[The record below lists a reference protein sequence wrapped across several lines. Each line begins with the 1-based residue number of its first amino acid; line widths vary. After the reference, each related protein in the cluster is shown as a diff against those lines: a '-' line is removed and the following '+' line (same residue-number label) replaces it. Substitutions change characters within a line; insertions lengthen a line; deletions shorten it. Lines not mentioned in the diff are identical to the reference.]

1 MAYEEVNY
9 KVGHDE
15 YFFGNS
21 KGGWLSI
28 LYIRGPVETEEEKLR
43 NGRLIEISP
52 GCMPLFKKILFTD
65 KEIAVAEC
73 KRRNHTPPE
82 FKTVELKDM
91 IYNIRKE
98 SDGSMMIYWIND
110 LVPPYSRSR
119 EVIGNIMPLHI
130 QHAFIEKGA
139 ADKLREFVKKHYDE
153 ESDKT

>member
-1 MAYEEVNY
+1 MVYEEVNY

-43 NGRLIEISP
+43 NGRLIEVSP
-52 GCMPLFKKILFTD
+52 ECMPLFKKILFTD

-119 EVIGNIMPLHI
+119 EVIGKAMPLHI

-139 ADKLREFVKKHYDE
+139 ADKLREFVKNHF
-153 ESDKT
+153 